1 MLSDKKI
8 EKVKIK
14 LVKNNF
20 KQFDLAKELNCS
32 ESALS
37 LVLKKK
43 KDLPDV
49 EIKILEWLKR

>member
-14 LVKNNF
+14 LVKNNL
-20 KQFDLAKELNCS
+20 KQFDLAKQLNCS
-32 ESALS
+32 ETSLS